1 MSEWDS
7 DKQSEWGGDKPVES
21 EARGGA
27 RGGLFGS
34 GKPSMPPETGGR
46 DWRLIE
52 KLVMSLQ
59 AEQRRSRRW
68 GGIFF
73 KLLTFGYLFALLF
86 MIRAPFGEGVGGAT
100 VGSHTALVE
109 VSGPIAADELASAD
123 NLVGGALRAAF
134 EAESSK
140 AVVLRINS
148 PGGSPVQSGYVYDEI
163 KRLREEYPDKKIYAV
178 ISDIGASGA
187 YYIAAAADEIYANR
201 ASLVGSIGVVAGGF
215 GFTEAMEKIGVD
227 RRLYTAGDN
236 KAFLDPFSPEQEEEV
251 AFWQSVLENTHKQFI
266 EAVRRGGRGDRLA
279 DDPPRLF
286 SGLVWSGEQAVE
298 LGGLVDG
305 LGSSSWV
312 ARQLVGE
319 EELVDYSRS
328 RSPFQEFVDQLGGV
342 AVGEGVAT
350 RLMESRLE
358 LR

>member
-7 DKQSEWGGDKPVES
+7 DKQSEWGDKPVEP
-21 EARGGA
+21 EARGA
-27 RGGLFGS
+27 RGGLFG
-34 GKPSMPPETGGR
+34 GRKPSMPSETGR

-68 GGIFF
+68 GIFF

-86 MIRAPFGEGVGGAT
+86 MIRAPFGEGVGAA

-109 VSGPIAADELASAD
+109 VNGPIAADELASAD
-123 NLVGGALRAAF
+123 NLVGALRAAF

-251 AFWQSVLENTHKQFI
+251 AFWQGVLENTHKQFI
-266 EAVRRGGRGDRLA
+266 EAVRQGRGDRLA
-279 DDPPRLF
+279 DDPRLF

-298 LGGLVDG
+298 LGLVDG

-328 RSPFQEFVDQLGGV
+328 RSPFQEFVDQLGV

>member
-7 DKQSEWGGDKPVES
+7 DKQSEWGDKPVEP
-21 EARGGA
+21 EARGA
-27 RGGLFGS
+27 RGGFFGS
-34 GKPSMPPETGGR
+34 RKPSMPPETGR

-68 GGIFF
+68 GIFF

-86 MIRAPFGEGVGGAT
+86 MIRAPFGEGVGAA

-123 NLVGGALRAAF
+123 NLVGALRAAF

-266 EAVRRGGRGDRLA
+266 EAVRQGRGDRLA
-279 DDPPRLF
+279 DDPRLF

-298 LGGLVDG
+298 LGLVDG

-328 RSPFQEFVDQLGGV
+328 RSPFQEFVDQLGV